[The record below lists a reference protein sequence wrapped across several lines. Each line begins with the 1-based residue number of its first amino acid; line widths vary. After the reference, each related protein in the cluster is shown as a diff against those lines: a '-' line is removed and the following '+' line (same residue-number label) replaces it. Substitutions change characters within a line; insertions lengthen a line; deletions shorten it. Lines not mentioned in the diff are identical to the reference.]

1 MALKKLT
8 PIEKAVHT
16 IDGAINDLKLQRQE
30 LLALLPPKAPS
41 KIKGYIIDPRTG
53 KKRWWNKRSE
63 LEYKKK
69 KRGLKTIDGKNQ
81 RVKCQGN

>member
-30 LLALLPPKAPS
+30 LLALLPPKTPS

-53 KKRWWNKRSE
+53 EKRWWHKRSE

-69 KRGLKTIDGKNQ
+69 KSGLKA
-81 RVKCQGN
+81 VKG